1 MNTTR
6 PMRHPLRNRPL
17 IARLLAGS
25 LGLASLLNL
34 AFAPLTLRAQENQ
47 PHPAIKSSGF
57 IYETAPFPSCHA
69 STIEDT
75 PSGIVAA
82 WFGGTHEKH
91 PDVGIWVSCLKD
103 GKWTEP
109 IEAANGK
116 GAGPNGTQ
124 LPTWNP
130 VLFQPKKNR
139 DGKPAPLVLL
149 YKLGPTPETWWGM
162 ETLSYDGGKTWTK
175 PVPLPKGILGPIKNK
190 LIELENGDWLCPSS
204 TETEEEPSK
213 WQVHFERRSYADHSW
228 SRTPS
233 LNDGVEI
240 QAIQPTLLK
249 IAPGT
254 PGNPGNADGQSKW
267 KAIGR
272 SRQNKIFET
281 TSDDNGL
288 TWKPLS
294 LGTLPNNNSGLD
306 ALTLQDR
313 RHLVVYNHIG
323 GTPGQWGGKRTPL
336 NVALSVDSVSWTP
349 SVVLENTP
357 GEFSYPAVIQSSD
370 GLVHITYTWNRKKIK
385 HVVLD
390 PTKL

>member
-1 MNTTR
+1 MKPISNPILMLLVHVFLFPPFGSQSTGHAQQTPTDTR
-6 PMRHPLRNRPL
+6 
-17 IARLLAGS
+17 
-25 LGLASLLNL
+25 
-34 AFAPLTLRAQENQ
+34 
-47 PHPAIKSSGF
+47 HPAIRSEGF
-57 IYETAPFPSCHA
+57 VYDTAPFPSCHA

-75 PSGIVAA
+75 PDGPVAA

-91 PDVGIWVSCLKD
+91 PDVGIWISRFKE

-109 IEAANGK
+109 IEVANGK
-116 GAGPNGTQ
+116 GSGPMGAQ

-130 VLFQPKKNR
+130 VLFQPKKSKA
-139 DGKPAPLVLL
+139 GSPSPLTLF
-149 YKLGPTPETWWGM
+149 YKLGPSPETWWGM
-162 ETLSYDGGKTWTK
+162 EIHSLDNGKTWTK
-175 PVPLPKGILGPIKNK
+175 PVRLQDGFLGPIKNK
-190 LIELENGDWLCPSS
+190 PIELDNGDWICPSS

-213 WQVHFERRSYADHSW
+213 WQVHFERFNLQEQKW
-228 SRTPS
+228 TKTLP

-240 QAIQPTLLK
+240 QAIQPTILNL
-249 IAPGT
+249 
-254 PGNPGNADGQSKW
+254 GNGQL

-281 TSDDNGL
+281 TSSDNGVS
-288 TWKPLS
+288 WKPLS

-306 ALTLQDR
+306 AVTLKDS
-313 RHLVVYNHIG
+313 RHLVVYNHVG

-336 NVALSVDSVSWTP
+336 NLAISKDSVHWTP

-357 GEFSYPAVIQSSD
+357 GEFSYPAVIQSAD

>member
-1 MNTTR
+1 MSLTRSSLAKFLFAWTAFVPFLSSRIVGQETQTT
-6 PMRHPLRNRPL
+6 
-17 IARLLAGS
+17 S
-25 LGLASLLNL
+25 L
-34 AFAPLTLRAQENQ
+34 
-47 PHPAIKSSGF
+47 HPAIRSSSY

-75 PSGIVAA
+75 SAGPIAA

-91 PDVGIWVSCLKD
+91 PDVGIWVSAYRD
-103 GKWTEP
+103 GKWSVPVEV
-109 IEAANGK
+109 ANGK
-116 GAGPNGTQ
+116 GAGPGGSQ

-130 VLFQPKKNR
+130 VLFQPKKLQ
-139 DGKPAPLVLL
+139 DGKLQPIYLF
-149 YKLGPTPETWWGM
+149 YKVGPSPETWWGM
-162 ETLSYDGGKTWTK
+162 EIRSFDQGKTWTK
-175 PVPLPKGILGPIKNK
+175 PLRLKEGFLGPIKNK
-190 LIELENGDWLCPSS
+190 PIELENGDWLCPTSS
-204 TETEEEPSK
+204 ETEEEPSK
-213 WQVHFERRSYADHSW
+213 WQVYFERFEYE
-228 SRTPS
+228 SRKWTKTPL

-240 QAIQPTLLK
+240 QAIQPAILRL
-249 IAPGT
+249 GS
-254 PGNPGNADGQSKW
+254 GRV

-281 TSDDNGL
+281 LSDDEGK
-288 TWKPLS
+288 TWTPLS

-306 ALTLQDR
+306 ALTLKDG

-336 NVALSVDSVSWTP
+336 NVAVSKDSSTWTP

-390 PTKL
+390 PSKL